1 MCKKLST
8 LNYGFF
14 IKDHDQWKWDLCD
27 HCELPP
33 KKISDQV
40 VSNTAP
46 QHWVTSVICERIW
59 PLAGPKSCSHSR
71 ATNWI
76 WITTMELPKPL
87 GEFFPRQK
95 EKGLD
100 RHGDFRSH
108 LVHTF
113 QFRDLTWLST
123 QKKNSRGLQMVTNVT
138 KKSGRCWWLCSLI
151 DWLLN
156 SLLSM
161 GDLENVSAILV
172 ISVGVVPLFVMSSI
186 ALFVSLWHI
195 WKNPLLF

>member
-1 MCKKLST
+1 MGKKLVFAPVCKKLST
-8 LNYGFF
+8 FNYGFF
-14 IKDHDQWKWDLCD
+14 IKNHDQWKWDLCD

-138 KKSGRCWWLCSLI
+138 KKKW
-151 DWLLN
+151 
-156 SLLSM
+156 
-161 GDLENVSAILV
+161 
-172 ISVGVVPLFVMSSI
+172 
-186 ALFVSLWHI
+186 
-195 WKNPLLF
+195 